1 MRKRGEIVTVA
12 GGKSPSGLASL
23 GHLPLQG
30 RLFLRAK
37 PAQKGAP
44 MGELA
49 EFTRPEGLCSFA
61 FIANLPPECSTWNI
75 PGVLFVF
82 DPFFISNHC
91 AIIDISGLCR

>member
-1 MRKRGEIVTVA
+1 MSQWQEEKAPPALLRSATSPVRGGFSRGRSPRKKA
-12 GGKSPSGLASL
+12 P
-23 GHLPLQG
+23 
-30 RLFLRAK
+30 
-37 PAQKGAP
+37 P

-61 FIANLPPECSTWNI
+61 FIANLPPECSMWNI

-82 DPFFISNHC
+82 DPFFIANHC

>member
-1 MRKRGEIVTVA
+1 
-12 GGKSPSGLASL
+12 
-23 GHLPLQG
+23 
-30 RLFLRAK
+30 
-37 PAQKGAP
+37 

-61 FIANLPPECSTWNI
+61 FIANLPPECSMWNI

-82 DPFFISNHC
+82 DPFFIANHC